1 MKSTEIEVE
10 IEEPKA
16 MYTSTIRL
24 ANQFIHS
31 ITYVPKITAAESS
44 AEAMSVYYADE
55 YTEEEFI
62 SIETTEIKQN
72 G

>member
-10 IEEPKA
+10 IEERST

-31 ITYVPKITAAESS
+31 ITYVAKITAAESA
-44 AEAMSVYYADE
+44 AEAMAVYYDDE

>member
-10 IEEPKA
+10 IEEPSA

-24 ANQFIHS
+24 ANQFVHS
-31 ITYVPKITAAESS
+31 ITYVAKPTAAESA

-62 SIETTEIKQN
+62 SIETTESK
-72 G
+72 

>member
-16 MYTSTIRL
+16 MYT
-24 ANQFIHS
+24 NQFIHS
-31 ITYVPKITAAESS
+31 ITYVPKLTAAESS